1 MHSDTSHP
9 DISYSDA
16 LVSDEENVYPVT
28 AQNFGS
34 LKHFASVHSKYL
46 PHAHDVVVCLP
57 PGYDRD
63 LSRRYPVMYLHDGQ
77 NVFDEYPM
85 APFGVQ
91 WGIDTTARALIH
103 AGLVEPL
110 ILVAI
115 GNAGRER
122 IDEYTPTR
130 DAAHD
135 SGGMADRYGQMLVA
149 EIKPLIDADFR
160 TLRDASNTGVC
171 GSSLGGLLS
180 LHLGL
185 THPNVFGKL
194 ALMSPSVWWDD
205 RWIVRQ
211 LTAFPAQHETLK
223 IWLDVGTGEKRM
235 LKGARLL
242 HRTLIRR
249 GWRMGVDL
257 EYLEEPGALHDEH
270 AWGER
275 SGKML
280 HFLFPAR

>member
-1 MHSDTSHP
+1 MHSTTLLSLDPAVHHRSSH
-9 DISYSDA
+9 D
-16 LVSDEENVYPVT
+16 
-28 AQNFGS
+28 FGS
-34 LKHFASVHSKYL
+34 LKQYADVRSKYL
-46 PHAHDVVVCLP
+46 PHAHDVVVCVP
-57 PGYDRD
+57 PGYEREN
-63 LSRRYPVMYLHDGQ
+63 SRRYPVMYLHDGQ

-103 AGLVEPL
+103 ARLVEPV

-135 SGGMADRYGQMLVA
+135 SGGLADRYGQMLVE
-149 EIKPLIDADFR
+149 EIKPLIDQDFR
-160 TLRDASNTGVC
+160 TLADASNTAVG

-185 THPNVFGKL
+185 THPAVFGKL

-205 RWIVRQ
+205 RWVVRQ
-211 LTAFPAQHETLK
+211 LTAFPEKHETLK
-223 IWLDVGTGEKRM
+223 VWLDVGTGEKQM

-242 HRTLIRR
+242 HRTLMRR
-249 GWRMGVDL
+249 GWRTGLDL
-257 EYLEEPGALHDEH
+257 EYFEAEGALHDER

-275 SGKML
+275 SGMML
-280 HFLFPAR
+280 QFLFPAR

>member
-1 MHSDTSHP
+1 MLRHD
-9 DISYSDA
+9 D
-16 LVSDEENVYPVT
+16 VYPVSS
-28 AQNFGS
+28 QNFGALRHYADVRS
-34 LKHFASVHSKYL
+34 KHL
-46 PHAHDVVVCLP
+46 PHAHDLIVCLP
-57 PGYDRD
+57 PGYDRE

-77 NVFDEYPM
+77 NVFDDYPM

-91 WGIDTTARALIH
+91 WGVDTTARALIH
-103 AGLVEPL
+103 AGLVEPV

-135 SGGMADRYGQMLVA
+135 SGGLADRYGKMLVE
-149 EIKPLIDADFR
+149 EIKPLVDADFR
-160 TLRDASNTGVC
+160 TLPDAANTGVG

-185 THPNVFGKL
+185 THADVFSKL
-194 ALMSPSVWWDD
+194 ALLSPSVWWDD

-211 LTAFPAQHETLK
+211 LTAFPRQHETLK

-242 HRTLIRR
+242 HRTLLRR
-249 GWRMGVDL
+249 GWRPGVDL
-257 EYLEEPGALHDEH
+257 AYLEEPGALHDER

-275 SGKML
+275 AGL
-280 HFLFPAR
+280 FLQFLFPAR